1 LRLGADPGFDSAA
14 DRGTALPA
22 ALAAGVPPVA
32 AARGGVAGLPVAS
45 AGVGRIG
52 GGTRLPP
59 LGGGLFPVT
68 ATHPIYEPQ
77 LYWLHVRL

>member
-1 LRLGADPGFDSAA
+1 LRLGADADFDSAA
-14 DRGTALPA
+14 DRGAAFPVGLP
-22 ALAAGVPPVA
+22 AGVPPMA
-32 AARGGVAGLPVAS
+32 AGRDGGVAALPAGS

-59 LGGGLFPVT
+59 LGGRLFPVT

-77 LYWLHVRL
+77 LYRLHV